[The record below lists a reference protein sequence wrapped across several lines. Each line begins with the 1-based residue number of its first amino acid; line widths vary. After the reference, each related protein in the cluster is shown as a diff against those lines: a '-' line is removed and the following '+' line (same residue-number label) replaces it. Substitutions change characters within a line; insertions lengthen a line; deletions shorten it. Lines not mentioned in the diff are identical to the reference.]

1 MYIFNIITFH
11 FLNPKTST
19 DSVVI
24 TIKLSRAFF
33 FTDVLTKNF
42 TICMETQMTLN
53 NESNLEKEEQSWRNQ
68 PS

>member
-33 FTDVLTKNF
+33 FHRRINKKF
-42 TICMETQMTLN
+42 H
-53 NESNLEKEEQSWRNQ
+53 NLCGNTNDSK
-68 PS
+68 